1 MPIVKYQNQEVR
13 FPKCGTL
20 RKGAPK
26 PERGPGRD
34 LNYFRFDPIDEQT
47 GKDFAEHYGD
57 EPRSINVFLPY
68 ATTDENFHCWQEE
81 YSASELKHRCDGE
94 FVYERNARTGQIE
107 RTDTP
112 CPGGCQEV
120 GRLTVI
126 IPELKRFAYVTVL
139 TGSAH
144 DLAELLSNLQA
155 IEMLQRDLRGIP
167 MVLRRIKRMISTPDD
182 RTGKRARREKW
193 LLNIEV
199 APQWARS
206 MLTSMER
213 QAMPLLE
220 TTVNDRPALV
230 DTRSGEILEVEHT
243 IEEPQAEPEQPG
255 ASFNPNTP
263 QPSGRP
269 TGAKITNRAAAV
281 KALIAARERCE
292 RLAESRVIDL
302 AGCDEETSEKYDR
315 AFTLNVK
322 EATPEQIQ
330 GAANWLTKFANV
342 NEQQAQDAATVEA

>member
-68 ATTDENFHCWQEE
+68 ATTDENFQCWQEE

-94 FVYERNARTGQIE
+94 FVYERDKRTGQLE
-107 RTDTP
+107 KTDRP

-167 MVLRRIKRMISTPDD
+167 MVLRRVKRMISTPDD

-213 QAMPLLE
+213 HAMPLLE
-220 TTVNDRPALV
+220 TTINDRPALV
-230 DTRSGEILEVEHT
+230 DTRSGEIIEAEHT
-243 IEEPQAEPEQPG
+243 IEEPAPPEPAG
-255 ASFNPNTP
+255 ASFDPSTP
-263 QPSGRP
+263 QPSGR
-269 TGAKITNRAAAV
+269 V
-281 KALIAARERCE
+281 KAKRTALLTRIAQLHKQGNEIGLAAEWYDAILEDLTDEELIDFGK
-292 RLAESRVIDL
+292 RLAQAIKD
-302 AGCDEETSEKYDR
+302 
-315 AFTLNVK
+315 
-322 EATPEQIQ
+322 
-330 GAANWLTKFANV
+330 AA
-342 NEQQAQDAATVEA
+342 EQQVQDAQRPEF

>member
-1 MPIVKYQNQEVR
+1 MPIAKYQNKEAS
-13 FPKCGTL
+13 FPRAGVL

-34 LNYFRFDPIDEQT
+34 LTYFRLDPIDEQT

-68 ATTDENFHCWQEE
+68 ATTDENFQCWQEE

-94 FVYERNARTGQIE
+94 YVYERDKRTGQLE
-107 RTDTP
+107 KTDRP

-126 IPELKRFAYVTVL
+126 IPELRRFAYVTVL

-213 QAMPLLE
+213 HAMPLLE

-230 DTRSGEILEVEHT
+230 DTRSGEIIEVEHT
-243 IEEPQAEPEQPG
+243 IEEPQQAQPEQPG

-269 TGAKITNRAAAV
+269 IGPKITNRAAAV
-281 KALIAARERCE
+281 KAWMAAKARCE
-292 RLAESRVIDL
+292 HLVETGVIDL
-302 AGCDEETSEKYDR
+302 AGCDEDTEDKYER
-315 AFTLNVK
+315 AWSVNVT

-342 NEQQAQDAATVEA
+342 NEQAQDAAAVEA

>member
-13 FPKCGTL
+13 FPKLGTV

-47 GKDFAEHYGD
+47 GKDFAEHYGH

-68 ATTDENFHCWQEE
+68 ATTDENFQCWQEE

-94 FVYERNARTGQIE
+94 VVYERNPRTGQLE
-107 RTDTP
+107 KTDRP

-167 MVLRRIKRMISTPDD
+167 MVLRRVKRMISTPDD

-213 QAMPLLE
+213 HAMPLLE
-220 TTVNDRPALV
+220 TTVNDQPALV
-230 DTRSGEILEVEHT
+230 DTRSGEILDVEHT
-243 IEEPQAEPEQPG
+243 IEEATPPETAG

-263 QPSGRP
+263 QPTGR
-269 TGAKITNRAAAV
+269 TIGAKITNKASAV
-281 KALIAARERCE
+281 KALMAARDRCE
-292 RLAESRVIDL
+292 QLVETGVIDL
-302 AGCDEETSEKYDR
+302 AGCDEETSDKYDR
-315 AFTLNVK
+315 AATLNVK

-330 GAANWLTKFANV
+330 GAANWLT
-342 NEQQAQDAATVEA
+342 

>member
-1 MPIVKYQNQEVR
+1 MPIAKYQNKEAS
-13 FPKCGTL
+13 FPKLGTL

-34 LNYFRFDPIDEQT
+34 LNYFRFDPIDAQT
-47 GKDFAEHYGD
+47 GKDFADHYGD

-68 ATTDENFHCWQEE
+68 ATTDENFQCWQEE

-94 FVYERNARTGQIE
+94 FVYERDKRTGQLVK
-107 RTDTP
+107 TDRP
-112 CPGGCQEV
+112 CPGNCQEV

-167 MVLRRIKRMISTPDD
+167 MVLRRVKRMISTPMQD
-182 RTGKRARREKW
+182 GKKRRVEKW

-213 QAMPLLE
+213 HAMPLLE
-220 TTVNDRPALV
+220 TTINDRPALV
-230 DTRSGEILEVEHT
+230 DTRSGEIIEAEHT
-243 IEEPQAEPEQPG
+243 IEE
-255 ASFNPNTP
+255 TP
-263 QPSGRP
+263 PVEIETKPAPIKQPSRAGLLKRIAQLHSQ
-269 TGAKITNRAAAV
+269 GNAVGLDAKWYDPILEEMTDTELIDFGTRLSAAV
-281 KALIAARERCE
+281 KDAHN
-292 RLAESRVIDL
+292 LANE
-302 AGCDEETSEKYDR
+302 AETVAS
-315 AFTLNVK
+315 LS
-322 EATPEQIQ
+322 
-330 GAANWLTKFANV
+330 
-342 NEQQAQDAATVEA
+342 